1 MAPYVVPRLGIHPSL
16 VDISKTSMKNLLK
29 YDFLYYFGSIF
40 CIFSKKNSP
49 SKRRFDFEIYFSKK
63 YEKCYQINTKNHISL
78 GLPSRA

>member
-40 CIFSKKNSP
+40 CIFSKKNSQNRSDVSTK
-49 SKRRFDFEIYFSKK
+49 SKRRLDGRLTRF
-63 YEKCYQINTKNHISL
+63 
-78 GLPSRA
+78 